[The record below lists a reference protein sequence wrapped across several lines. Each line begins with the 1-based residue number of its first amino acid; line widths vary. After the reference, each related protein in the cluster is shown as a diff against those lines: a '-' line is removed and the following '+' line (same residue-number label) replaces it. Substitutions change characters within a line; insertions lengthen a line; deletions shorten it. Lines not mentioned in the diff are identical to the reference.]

1 MKEQKLRF
9 ALFGNEYQS
18 HKSAGLRALLDCLE
32 SHNSEVLVD
41 TSCCQSSKE
50 STPSSTATISMP
62 TS

>member
-41 TSCCQSSKE
+41 QSSKE
-50 STPSSTATISMP
+50 STPSSTATTSMP